1 MNPSDLPSILA
12 SYDFNFT
19 SEAEL
24 QHAIDQVLGLEGFTF
39 LREVKLSDTDRID
52 FLIQDGQSDLE
63 KSGAGVEVKT
73 RFGNNDVLRQLHR
86 YAGHDRIS
94 ELFLVTTKTLHAIPD
109 EISGKRV
116 TTIQLG
122 VSHSL

>member
-1 MNPSDLPSILA
+1 MKLSDLPSILA

-19 SEAEL
+19 CEAEL
-24 QHAIDQVLGLEGFTF
+24 QQAISEIFDLEGIPFM
-39 LREVKLSDTDRID
+39 REVELSKEDRID
-52 FLIQDGQSDLE
+52 FLIPDGLGDLYR
-63 KSGAGVEVKT
+63 SGAGVEIKT

-94 ELFLVTTKTLHAIPD
+94 ELFLVTTKTLHAVPD